1 MTHVWKSTR
10 NLISLS
16 FSLTHIRKIRWLG
29 ALGVE
34 QPLGRWP
41 RVCDSLLNISIF
53 ISGTMT
59 PSLWQLTQHF
69 YLYLWDDDPE
79 SVTAYLTFLYYL
91 WRRRLLSICLNHRI
105 YTVEKPPITPISL
118 SYTLFLLINLTYIDL
133 ILGKRSY
140 RLLSFAAHTTHTWTT
155 SWVTDLKCV
164 TRIENFYTVTSLT
177 T

>member
-1 MTHVWKSTR
+1 MIIREWEREKYNDACLKVHEKFDLSLFLTNTHTENKVAWCAWSRATA
-10 NLISLS
+10 
-16 FSLTHIRKIRWLG
+16 W
-29 ALGVE
+29 
-34 QPLGRWP
+34 
-41 RVCDSLLNISIF
+41 
-53 ISGTMT
+53 TMT

-105 YTVEKPPITPISL
+105 YTVEKPPVTPISL
-118 SYTLFLLINLTYIDL
+118 SYTLFLLINLTYFDL

-140 RLLSFAAHTTHTWTT
+140 RLLSFAAHTTHKCTT

-164 TRIENFYTVTSLT
+164 TGIQNFYTVTSLT

>member
-1 MTHVWKSTR
+1 MTHVLKSMR
-10 NLISLS
+10 KLISLS

-41 RVCDSLLNISIF
+41 WVCDSLLNISIF

-69 YLYLWDDDPE
+69 YLYLW
-79 SVTAYLTFLYYL
+79 
-91 WRRRLLSICLNHRI
+91 RRRLLSICLNHRI
-105 YTVEKPPITPISL
+105 YTCWKNPVTPISL
-118 SYTLFLLINLTYIDL
+118 SYTLFLLINLTYFDL